1 MTSKG
6 NLILKSKESLVLGTQ
21 TKCERNLALVPGNQK
36 NENTMVLAQVHDAK
50 TRNRATKLKDGKV
63 MLPNDVAIRGQVK
76 DCAKESLLTQYRK
89 PHRKPPPLSSS
100 QELEK
105 GRPFKK
111 LEEGSGQI
119 GYGEK
124 LRTTNEAF
132 AKAHS
137 AMTLACEVVTKA
149 VSLKT
154 LDEIKKMKDRKEN
167 ND

>member
-1 MTSKG
+1 
-6 NLILKSKESLVLGTQ
+6 
-21 TKCERNLALVPGNQK
+21 
-36 NENTMVLAQVHDAK
+36 MVLAQVHDAK

-76 DCAKESLLTQYRK
+76 DSAKESLLTQY
-89 PHRKPPPLSSS
+89 RKPPPLSSS

-124 LRTTNEAF
+124 LCTTNEAF

-149 VSLKT
+149 VRLKT
-154 LDEIKKMKDRKEN
+154 LDETKKMKDRKEN